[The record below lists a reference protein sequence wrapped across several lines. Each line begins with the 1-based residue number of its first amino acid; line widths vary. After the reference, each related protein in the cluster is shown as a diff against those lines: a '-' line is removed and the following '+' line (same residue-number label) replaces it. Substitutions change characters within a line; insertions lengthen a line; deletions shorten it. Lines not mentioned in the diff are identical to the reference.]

1 MEMHQVRYFLAVA
14 RTLNFTQAAEECHV
28 AQPSLSRAIIKLE
41 EELGGDL
48 FRRERGLTHLT
59 ELGRMM
65 LPLLTQCFESAS
77 AAKQLAVS
85 YKKGA
90 CAPLR
95 LALSHTVNL
104 QLLIGPL
111 TELVKAFPG
120 LELNFSRG
128 TASQVSELLKSGEAE
143 VGIAC
148 PLPDPWERLESWVLF
163 TEHFELVL
171 NAAHPLASRN
181 TVSLTQIAGSRL
193 LPRDYSEQ
201 AVEIDAILA
210 LHGLREAPQDHVG
223 SDHDLTSLLTANVGV
238 AIMPL
243 SARSSNTLRFLSI
256 QDLELT
262 RPVVLYAV
270 AGRQR
275 SPAAGGLIRLLRA
288 ADWRKLVRTEAQTV
302 TLQGGGAAPA
312 DVSLKAGSGHP
323 R

>member
-1 MEMHQVRYFLAVA
+1 MTPRAMA
-14 RTLNFTQAAEECHV
+14 
-28 AQPSLSRAIIKLE
+28 SRS
-41 EELGGDL
+41 G
-48 FRRERGLTHLT
+48 
-59 ELGRMM
+59 
-65 LPLLTQCFESAS
+65 AS
-77 AAKQLAVS
+77 ALAP
-85 YKKGA
+85 G
-90 CAPLR
+90 
-95 LALSHTVNL
+95 LAMVVQPASK
-104 QLLIGPL
+104 
-111 TELVKAFPG
+111 LVKAFPG

-201 AVEIDAILA
+201 AAEIDAVLA
-210 LHGLREAPQDHVG
+210 LHGLSEVPQDHVG
-223 SDHDLTSLLTANVGV
+223 SDHDLTSLLAANVGI
-238 AIMPL
+238 AIMPQ

-302 TLQGGGAAPA
+302 TLQGGGAAQA